1 MEAAAQQMVQQFKLQ
16 PVESKQVTVNSFP
29 AIAIVADQVADQQ
42 QQQPQQQQQQAPA
55 VRTLIY
61 LIQDGKTIY
70 AMIGASSGPDFAT
83 YFPTFSSSM
92 QNFRRLTDADKLNRQ
107 PERIRIKS
115 VTSATTLSQAM
126 TRFQVP
132 NDRLEE
138 MAILNGMQLTDRLTA
153 GTLIKVVAK

>member
-1 MEAAAQQMVQQFKLQ
+1 MVQQFKLQ
-16 PVESKQVTVNSFP
+16 PVESKQLTVNSFP
-29 AIAIVADQVADQQ
+29 ALAVVADQVAEQQ
-42 QQQPQQQQQQAPA
+42 QGQPQQQQGSATRA
-55 VRTLIY
+55 LIY

-83 YFPTFSSSM
+83 YFPTFTSSM
-92 QNFRRLTDADKLNRQ
+92 ENFRRLTDADKLNRQ
-107 PERIRIKS
+107 PERVRIKS
-115 VTSATTLSQAM
+115 VTSATTLSQAL

-153 GTLIKVVAK
+153 GQLIKIVAK

>member
-1 MEAAAQQMVQQFKLQ
+1 LEAAAQQMVQQFKLQ

-29 AIAIVADQVADQQ
+29 AVAIVADQQ
-42 QQQPQQQQQQAPA
+42 QQQQGQPQQQQQAPG

-92 QNFRRLTDADKLNRQ
+92 QNFRRLTDADKLNRK
-107 PERIRIKS
+107 PERVRIKS
-115 VTSATTLSQAM
+115 VASAGTLSQAL
-126 TRFQVP
+126 TRLQVP
-132 NDRLEE
+132 SARLDEL
-138 MAILNGMQLTDRLTA
+138 AILNGMQLTDRLPA
-153 GTLIKVVAK
+153 GTLIKVVGQ